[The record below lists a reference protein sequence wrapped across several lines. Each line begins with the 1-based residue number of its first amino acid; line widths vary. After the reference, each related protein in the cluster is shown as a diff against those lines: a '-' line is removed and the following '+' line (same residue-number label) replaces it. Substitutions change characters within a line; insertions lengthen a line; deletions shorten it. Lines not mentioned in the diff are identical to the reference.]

1 MENREWELIDQNEE
15 LYRSNVTLEVELRAK
30 EQENYRLIAQ
40 MRNLT
45 FEVENLRERT
55 DSTELRSWIDEQD
68 NAINDLKVTL
78 NSERL
83 SSW

>member
-1 MENREWELIDQNEE
+1 MIDQNEE

-55 DSTELRSWIDEQD
+55 DSTELRS
-68 NAINDLKVTL
+68 
-78 NSERL
+78 
-83 SSW
+83 